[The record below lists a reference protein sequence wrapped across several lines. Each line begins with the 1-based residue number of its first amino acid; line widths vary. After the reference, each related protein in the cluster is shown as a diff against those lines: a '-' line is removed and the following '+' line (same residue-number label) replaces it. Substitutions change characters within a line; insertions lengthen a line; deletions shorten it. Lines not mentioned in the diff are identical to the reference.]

1 MFVKGFKVRLWDYT
15 NLRGN
20 ILGVIC
26 PPQFSLIWLA
36 VDVIYYYA
44 LGPFIFSFFETI
56 FHFMFE
62 TESNGQMA
70 NIIAIFLLGILYGVF
85 LIDFIMSLGLFS
97 KIRIVIQGSTVIH
110 CYESIRDLTK
120 KKILENKIKIMG
132 KIPKSFKAKNQE
144 RKQKEAA
151 FKNS

>member
-1 MFVKGFKVRLWDYT
+1 MKGFKVRLWDYT

-26 PPQFSLIWLA
+26 PQFSLIWLA

-62 TESNGQMA
+62 TGSNGQMA

-97 KIRIVIQGSTVIH
+97 VRLG
-110 CYESIRDLTK
+110 L
-120 KKILENKIKIMG
+120 
-132 KIPKSFKAKNQE
+132 SFKVPLLFTVMKV
-144 RKQKEAA
+144 
-151 FKNS
+151 FGT

>member
-1 MFVKGFKVRLWDYT
+1 
-15 NLRGN
+15 
-20 ILGVIC
+20 
-26 PPQFSLIWLA
+26 
-36 VDVIYYYA
+36 
-44 LGPFIFSFFETI
+44 
-56 FHFMFE
+56 MFE
-62 TESNGQMA
+62 TGSNGQVA

-110 CYESIRDLTK
+110 RYESIRDLTK

-132 KIPKSFKAKNQE
+132 KILESFKAKNEE

-151 FKNS
+151 FKNSKFYKTVLKIIYIDPDKRGTKKNYDKDGHPIKEE